1 MKTYIRTIRKFWYVV
16 RHCGDAWRLLE
27 DDSRRN
33 IQAEGLSATLRAR
46 GALGRGVLSA
56 SATLHI
62 GQAIKLA
69 NQYGVRLETGTCAG
83 DCRAVLEKDK
93 WLHPIAPGA
102 DPWSYSLFTLKRPD
116 EVEVIEAMSRW
127 PEIAI
132 AQCVVNAKNAGV
144 I

>member
-1 MKTYIRTIRKFWYVV
+1 MKAFTRTIRKFCYVV
-16 RHCGDAWRLLE
+16 RYWRDAWRLLE
-27 DDSRRN
+27 DDSRRK
-33 IQAEGLSATLRAR
+33 IQAEGLSAALHAR

-69 NQYGVRLETGTCAG
+69 NQYGIRLETGTCAG
-83 DCRAVLEKDK
+83 DCRAVLERDK
-93 WLHPIAPGA
+93 WLHPIAPSA

-116 EVEVIEAMSRW
+116 EVGAIEAMSRW